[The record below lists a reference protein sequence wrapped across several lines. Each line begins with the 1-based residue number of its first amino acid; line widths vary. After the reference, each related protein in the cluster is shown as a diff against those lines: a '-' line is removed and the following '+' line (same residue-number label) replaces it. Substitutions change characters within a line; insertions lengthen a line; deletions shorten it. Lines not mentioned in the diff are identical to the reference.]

1 MEEFWVFTG
10 IGEIFLKAESY
21 EDKEQWLKLL
31 AKEKNLIEQNKK
43 LEQGIFFLK
52 NSNLDFEWA
61 SLALDNLMPQSNMEQ
76 IKVFMGNI
84 WHTFAK
90 MREWLDEIE
99 AYANYKQQ
107 QSIKKLNSMQNDL
120 KNQIEILCQKFSR
133 EYEIIS
139 KISTVVKQKTNLSFK
154 KENAENS

>member
-52 NSNLDFEWA
+52 NSNMDFEWA
-61 SLALDNLMPQSNMEQ
+61 SLALDNLMP
-76 IKVFMGNI
+76 
-84 WHTFAK
+84 
-90 MREWLDEIE
+90 
-99 AYANYKQQ
+99 
-107 QSIKKLNSMQNDL
+107 
-120 KNQIEILCQKFSR
+120 
-133 EYEIIS
+133 
-139 KISTVVKQKTNLSFK
+139 
-154 KENAENS
+154 